1 MKTLIL
7 TIDCGSNS
15 NKYLI
20 SLYQKKI
27 LKILNKGSFVHQLKK
42 EENIKKYEEKMVKF
56 IQNIKKIIK
65 SIISDSKID
74 QILALAVGTEFYR
87 DNKPSTKKITEI
99 NEECL
104 NDIDTKFKI
113 ITQEEESYYSNKA
126 VEFFFSNYV
135 VLDLGGA
142 STEITVKNED
152 NYKKFFYKF
161 GCLSQTNEYKFIQ
174 DFINFYSQ
182 MKDIELILI
191 GGSFISSLF
200 SIRKIKNPQKFF
212 YTLKTKQIQK
222 FYKSIANLEDK
233 ELIEKYPPLK
243 DRTES
248 VKKALD
254 FLIHLLEELKK
265 EKVTISLATLLEGLT
280 IHLLELNKLELSKII
295 SENKFR
301 KDIK

>member
-7 TIDCGSNS
+7 TIDFGSNT

-27 LKILNKGSFVHQLKK
+27 LKIINKGSFVHQIKK
-42 EENIKKYEEKMVKF
+42 EENIKKYKEKMGKF
-56 IQNIKKIIK
+56 IQNIKKILK
-65 SIISDSKID
+65 SITNNSKID
-74 QILALAVGTEFYR
+74 QILTLAVGTEFYR
-87 DNKPSTKKITEI
+87 HTKPTTKKIIKI
-99 NEECL
+99 NKKYL
-104 NDIDTKFKI
+104 NDIDTEFKI

-126 VEFFFSNYV
+126 VEFFFKNYV

-142 STEITVKNED
+142 STEITVKNKSE
-152 NYKKFFYKF
+152 YRKFFYKF
-161 GCLSQTNEYKFIQ
+161 GCLSQTNEYEFTQ

-182 MKDIELILI
+182 MKNIELILI

-212 YTLKTKQIQK
+212 YILKTKQIQK
-222 FYKSIANLEDK
+222 FYKSIVNLQDK
-233 ELIEKYPPLK
+233 ELIEKYPHLK

-254 FLIHLLEELKK
+254 FITYLLKELKK
-265 EKVTISLATLLEGLT
+265 DKVIISLATLLEGLT
-280 IHLLELNKLELSKII
+280 IYLLELNKLELSKMTNI
-295 SENKFR
+295 R
-301 KDIK
+301 K